1 MVEGVRDVR
10 GFNTEGLISM
20 QKEGKIVSDKK
31 KVRTIRVTTKDNP
44 GLKKI
49 MDQLS
54 EELFKKNYDLYKRL
68 AMK

>member
-1 MVEGVRDVR
+1 
-10 GFNTEGLISM
+10 M